1 MNLPTISG
9 MRLSHYRGHR
19 PATACCSTHQY
30 THTHTNCGPVADPG
44 TTMPH
49 RSFSFN
55 PGVRRQAILCPWTA
69 VARWPHRVGASWC
82 SVLVLSRLGRLFQA
96 EELWFWS
103 RAVLQLVFDSRAEH
117 AERCWPKLKK
127 KVFRVRFFQGLIVWL
142 PKIIQR
148 AMLQEFRLRIFDQSC
163 LKSSPEPYFRKFRF
177 RGIFKNPSLRPSL
190 EPLRQFRLQRIFRN
204 PPRKFSAEPCFRNFC
219 FKQSSTQHPL
229 NGTVLAGE
237 FSKNLGKMSNT
248 AGRLGEDFSSM
259 SSGNVSSFFGR

>member
-1 MNLPTISG
+1 MVQWQTQVPLCLTG
-9 MRLSHYRGHR
+9 LSASTPACAAKQSFALGLLWLVGHIELEL
-19 PATACCSTHQY
+19 
-30 THTHTNCGPVADPG
+30 
-44 TTMPH
+44 
-49 RSFSFN
+49 
-55 PGVRRQAILCPWTA
+55 PGVPSWSW
-69 VARWPHRVGASWC
+69 VAWVACFRLRSCGSGA
-82 SVLVLSRLGRLFQA
+82 
-96 EELWFWS
+96 E
-103 RAVLQLVFDSRAEH
+103 AVLQLVFDSRAEH

-127 KVFRVRFFQGLIVWL
+127 KVFLVRFFQGLIVWL

-190 EPLRQFRLQRIFRN
+190 EPLRQFRLQRIFKN

-259 SSGNVSSFFGR
+259 SSGNVSSFFWKVSLRTSLELA